1 MYKFILS
8 SAWIF
13 IVGISAAKNNDFLN
27 YNINAPTYISQS
39 KNIINVYLITWLCNG
54 ELSETQFSGEF
65 DEVANKLRVEKEVF
79 DVKQNPLYGT
89 KGDLRGLYQYVAGS
103 YYFNK
108 KSN

>member
-1 MYKFILS
+1 MLRCLIIAFPLLFIGS
-8 SAWIF
+8 PS
-13 IVGISAAKNNDFLN
+13 NNDNSIKADYFVSTNL
-27 YNINAPTYISQS
+27 SQH
-39 KNIINVYLITWLCNG
+39 ITVINVYLITWLCNG

-65 DEVANKLRVEKEVF
+65 DEVANKLRVEKEMF

-89 KGDLRGLYQYVAGS
+89 KGDLRGRYQYVAGS